1 MGKRCSLAHT
11 HIKTSYAERLET
23 KLAKIYTLTGQVD
36 RGRQGYGMR
45 GTKYWMRRGGGAG
58 ERERAQGK
66 GEGAGKEGM
75 SSRDQV
81 SPLSNPTLQ

>member
-1 MGKRCSLAHT
+1 MGKRWSLAHT
-11 HIKTSYAERLET
+11 HIKTSYAKRKET

-45 GTKYWMRRGGGAG
+45 GAKYWMRGGG
-58 ERERAQGK
+58 ERERGQGK

-75 SSRDQV
+75 GSRDQV
-81 SPLSNPTLQ
+81 TPLANHTLQ

>member
-45 GTKYWMRRGGGAG
+45 GTKYWMRGGGG
-58 ERERAQGK
+58 LGQGRGHRERERVQGK
-66 GEGAGKEGM
+66 RGWAAGI
-75 SSRDQV
+75 R
-81 SPLSNPTLQ
+81 

>member
-45 GTKYWMRRGGGAG
+45 GTKYWMRGGGAG

-75 SSRDQV
+75 GSRDQV
-81 SPLSNPTLQ
+81 TPLSNLTLQ

>member
-45 GTKYWMRRGGGAG
+45 GTKYWMRGGAG

-75 SSRDQV
+75 CSRDQV
-81 SPLSNPTLQ
+81 TPLSNPTLQ

>member
-23 KLAKIYTLTGQVD
+23 ELAKIYTLTGQVD

-45 GTKYWMRRGGGAG
+45 GTKYWMRGGAG

-66 GEGAGKEGM
+66 RGWAAGI
-75 SSRDQV
+75 R
-81 SPLSNPTLQ
+81 